1 VVLVAGS
8 GFETD
13 AAGVITAG
21 TMASDVSASEGSED
35 KRQDGKLHFDRRI
48 SVLLKY
54 VLGFAAEG
62 ESTKS

>member
-13 AAGVITAG
+13 AAGV
-21 TMASDVSASEGSED
+21 
-35 KRQDGKLHFDRRI
+35 